1 MNVRWQKAKQQ
12 QEVPKVLEIQIR
24 PNKVLLCLCR
34 GLRKPAFNNSNSHPC
49 GIHTDGPDTGCTDRL
64 HDRSMHARDHT
75 TLEQKMINACGE
87 ASNVVVQPGAEL
99 PSCRKAD
106 RSITAFLTFDCVET
120 LEIACAFPCCREAT
134 SAKIPLPQRSDRVHR
149 FRFVPSVYF

>member
-1 MNVRWQKAKQQ
+1 VR
-12 QEVPKVLEIQIR
+12 LST
-24 PNKVLLCLCR
+24 L
-34 GLRKPAFNNSNSHPC
+34 SHTRAVSTQ
-49 GIHTDGPDTGCTDRL
+49 TDLTRAALIACTTVAC
-64 HDRSMHARDHT
+64 MPETHT

-106 RSITAFLTFDCVET
+106 QSITAFLTFDCVET

-134 SAKIPLPQRSDRVHR
+134 SA
-149 FRFVPSVYF
+149 

>member
-1 MNVRWQKAKQQ
+1 MNNSTNVRWQQVKQQ

-24 PNKVLLCLCR
+24 PSNVSYAFVER
-34 GLRKPAFNNSNSHPC
+34 LRKPAFVTSSSHPC

-75 TLEQKMINACGE
+75 TLEQQKMINACGE

-106 RSITAFLTFDCVET
+106 QSITAFLTFDCVET

-134 SAKIPLPQRSDRVHR
+134 SA
-149 FRFVPSVYF
+149 

>member
-1 MNVRWQKAKQQ
+1 
-12 QEVPKVLEIQIR
+12 
-24 PNKVLLCLCR
+24 
-34 GLRKPAFNNSNSHPC
+34 
-49 GIHTDGPDTGCTDRL
+49 
-64 HDRSMHARDHT
+64 
-75 TLEQKMINACGE
+75 MINACGE

-149 FRFVPSVYF
+149 FRFVPSVYFQKTATALVISPRFGFGLAGNSWRRPTWVSSSGTIVAVFRYPVSSASSTH